1 MLLTLTGGERAAFS
15 LRERSAPIHSTIHST
30 IHPFTHYDSLSFIP
44 HQYYPTD
51 LALRFVD
58 SIHAV
63 SGLEWWASIALATVL
78 MRALM
83 FPLFVSQKRNTTRMQ
98 LAQPEMLR
106 LKNRYDSIPAHQ
118 KTDAAAQTFAAEMRA
133 LYAKYDANPLKSLA
147 PMLTTIPVF
156 MSFFFALRRIDE
168 VYPEVKTG
176 GVAWFQD
183 LSATDSTYA
192 LPVSVLALAL
202 WRF

>member
-1 MLLTLTGGERAAFS
+1 
-15 LRERSAPIHSTIHST
+15 
-30 IHPFTHYDSLSFIP
+30 
-44 HQYYPTD
+44 
-51 LALRFVD
+51 
-58 SIHAV
+58 
-63 SGLEWWASIALATVL
+63 
-78 MRALM
+78 MRVVM

-133 LYAKYDANPLKSLA
+133 LYAKYETNPLKSLA
-147 PMLTTIPVF
+147 PMLTTVPVF

-168 VYPEVKTG
+168 VFPAVTTG
-176 GVAWFQD
+176 GVAWFPD

-192 LPVSVLALAL
+192 LPVRLGGIGV
-202 WRF
+202 WCGVV